1 MSILSYQDLLVWQRA
16 MDYVV
21 ICYELTR
28 SFPKE
33 ENYGLTSQSRRSAVS
48 IPSNIAEGHGRN
60 TRGEYIQ
67 FLGVARGSLKESETQ
82 VILAS
87 RSKYISESQ
96 TKETLLKSKEVG
108 ILLGKLINS
117 LKEKP

>member
-1 MSILSYQDLLVWQRA
+1 MGINSYQDLLVWQRA

-21 ICYELTR
+21 ICYEMTKE
-28 SFPKE
+28 FPKE
-33 ENYGLTSQSRRSAVS
+33 EIYGLKSQLRRSAVS

-82 VILAS
+82 IIIAS
-87 RSKYISESQ
+87 RLKYISEKQ
-96 TKETLLKSKEVG
+96 TTEILLKSKEVG